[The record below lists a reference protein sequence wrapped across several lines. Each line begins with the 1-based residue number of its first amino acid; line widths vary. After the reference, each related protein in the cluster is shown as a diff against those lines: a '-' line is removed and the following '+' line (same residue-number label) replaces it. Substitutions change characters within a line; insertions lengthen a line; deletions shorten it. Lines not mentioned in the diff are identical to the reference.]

1 MNSLSKTNMQ
11 MMMTMML
18 GKISTIIKA
27 ALKKISK
34 INDQINSFLNRQT
47 LPIDQWIGS
56 QKIRNY
62 KKTKTIMLKKKVR
75 LKRVQTNCVKNL
87 NSNFHFR
94 FKRIPNSSKMI
105 LSYCIE

>member
-34 INDQINSFLNRQT
+34 IND
-47 LPIDQWIGS
+47 
-56 QKIRNY
+56 
-62 KKTKTIMLKKKVR
+62 
-75 LKRVQTNCVKNL
+75 
-87 NSNFHFR
+87 
-94 FKRIPNSSKMI
+94 
-105 LSYCIE
+105 